1 MCSNGDTSMTAI
13 ISGFPGIGKTHLFE
27 TYNGKIADSDSSGFS
42 WILMAK
48 GKRIRNPAFPEN
60 YIDHIKVK
68 IGKVDI
74 ILVSSHKEVRDAMV
88 EAGIKFFLVYPRMLL
103 KEEYLLRY
111 IERGSSEEFVNKVEK
126 NWNDWQVDLEAQ
138 ENCKKVALS
147 GGQYLSDVLY
157 YIQDGDEEWT
167 MK

>member
-1 MCSNGDTSMTAI
+1 M
-13 ISGFPGIGKTHLFE
+13 
-27 TYNGKIADSDSSGFS
+27 
-42 WILMAK
+42 
-48 GKRIRNPAFPEN
+48 
-60 YIDHIKVK
+60 
-68 IGKVDI
+68 
-74 ILVSSHKEVRDAMV
+74 
-88 EAGIKFFLVYPRMLL
+88 

-157 YIQDGDEEWT
+157 YIQDGDEEW
-167 MK
+167 MMQ